1 MDTDVGRQSKIVFP
15 STMTEYFSYTVFS
28 GMIGTTHP
36 ALIIIDTSFMVSSP
50 SDSKAIK
57 TWFESY
63 PIVINNYCTVGC
75 VLNCLISGIA
85 KPLLISLL
93 KVFALI

>member
-50 SDSKAIK
+50 SDSRAIK
-57 TWFESY
+57 TRVESFLML
-63 PIVINNYCTVGC
+63 IKNYCTVVC
-75 VLNCLISGIA
+75 VLNCVIFGIA
-85 KPLLISLL
+85 KHPLIFLH
-93 KVFALI
+93 